1 MKHFLLS
8 YKGYPICWFR
18 HLMSLI
24 AAFLIVIF
32 GEELSWMEI
41 LSHPSFKLAMLGSYL
56 IALILI
62 EYTHFITIFLDRIFR
77 LPLAYNYL
85 YFVRIMA
92 QILVVLLPTLSLA
105 AYMAQLYFSYG
116 YDIDIADTS
125 YPTYEI
131 QYITALLVILNGFYL
146 FCCYLKYESEPKYAY
161 VVDTAYIADVKLLSG
176 TKQAP
181 KEKKKVSKKQLL
193 LTRFEKPPEIW
204 TPDTLLM
211 GVPLGKIAYFTL
223 EPAGY
228 LFYTYDGERFGF
240 DRSLDRTMLHLP
252 GDQYKRVTKN
262 LIISRASY
270 VDKEDVPYYRW
281 EIILN
286 PPFKGN
292 TKLSRRKTKELRKWL
307 ENRT

>member
-1 MKHFLLS
+1 MKFLLLS
-8 YKGYPICWFR
+8 YKGYPTCWLR
-18 HLMSLI
+18 QVMSVT

-41 LSHPSFKLAMLGSYL
+41 LLHPSFKLAMLGSYL

-77 LPLAYNYL
+77 LSLADNYL
-85 YFVRIMA
+85 YVMRITA
-92 QILVVLLPTLSLA
+92 QILVVLLPTLSFA
-105 AYMAQLYFSYG
+105 AYLAQLYFSYG

-161 VVDTAYIADVKLLSG
+161 VVDTTYRTEVKLLSEN
-176 TKQAP
+176 KQEV
-181 KEKKKVSKKQLL
+181 KEKKRGITKKRLL
-193 LTRFEKPPEIW
+193 LIRFKQPLEIW

-228 LFYTYDGERFGF
+228 LFYTYEGECIGF
-240 DRSLDRTMLHLP
+240 DRSLDRTMGHLP

-292 TKLSRRKTKELRKWL
+292 TKLSRKKTRELRKWL
-307 ENRT
+307 ED